1 MIKNIKINNYKCFKN
16 FEIKDFKRIN
26 ILVGDNNSGKTSLL
40 EAIALLD
47 PKTFK
52 QKIDES
58 KVSFC
63 IASYK
68 RNDDKIPLSEL
79 FFKNIFKYFKKKFED
94 YSIFF
99 NERNFEK
106 SIFIE
111 ADFNSV
117 KKDSKSDFAVKFE
130 NKIINEIIDFP
141 DHIDHIAD
149 FDSIQLLQK
158 PLLDFSRSILAT
170 YKFSNKK
177 SLLKLGFSSIG
188 TYNDNIEGFDDFDV
202 IFKKINDEV
211 DVVKNW
217 TQIINKNGIKIE
229 EKFVKLL
236 QNFDAD
242 IEAIRANQD
251 ELDFYKKN
259 PENKKSPFIIPLSS
273 MGEGFKRFFDIITT
287 LELMNNNKPQILC
300 IDEIDNGLY
309 YDKQDLFWEQI
320 IKLCEEKNIQLFAT
334 THSYEALQS
343 ILECGTKLY
352 PKKGEFD
359 EVFNISK
366 LIKFENEIKC
376 FRYNQG
382 LLSARIE
389 NQMET
394 R

>member
-16 FEIKDFKRIN
+16 FEIKAFKRIN
-26 ILVGDNNSGKTSLL
+26 ILVGNNNSGKTSLL
-40 EAIALLD
+40 EALALLD
-47 PKTFK
+47 PKTFE
-52 QKIDES
+52 QKNKLIFM
-58 KVSFC
+58 FC
-63 IASYK
+63 HVEFNRRVY
-68 RNDDKIPLSEL
+68 
-79 FFKNIFKYFKKKFED
+79 NIGKPINN

-99 NERNFEK
+99 NKRNIEK

-111 ADFNSV
+111 ADFNSL
-117 KKDSKSDFAVKFE
+117 KKDSKNDFTVKFE

-141 DHIDHIAD
+141 KGRP
-149 FDSIQLLQK
+149 DSNSIKLLQYELQYNPAFCK
-158 PLLDFSRSILAT
+158 SILAT
-170 YKFSNKK
+170 YKFSNKEN
-177 SLLKLGFSSIG
+177 LLKLGVSSIG
-188 TYNDNIEGFDDFDV
+188 TYNDNVEDFDDFDV

-217 TQIINKNGIKIE
+217 TQIINKNGVKIE

-236 QNFDAD
+236 QNFDGD

-259 PENKKSPFIIPLSS
+259 PEDKKSPFVVPLSS
-273 MGEGFKRFFDIITT
+273 MGEGFKRFFDIIVT

-320 IKLCEEKNIQLFAT
+320 SKLCEEKNIQLFAT

-376 FRYNQG
+376 FRYNQA
-382 LLSARIE
+382 LLAARIE

>member
-1 MIKNIKINNYKCFKN
+1 MIKNIKINNYKCFQN

-26 ILVGDNNSGKTSLL
+26 IFVGDNNSGKTSLL
-40 EAIALLD
+40 EALALLD

-52 QKIDES
+52 QKNKFIFMICKARVGIRVDLNNIVYS
-58 KVSFC
+58 LK
-63 IASYK
+63 K
-68 RNDDKIPLSEL
+68 L
-79 FFKNIFKYFKKKFED
+79 FND

-99 NERNFEK
+99 NERNIEK

-111 ADFNSV
+111 ADFNSS
-117 KKDSKSDFAVKFE
+117 KKNSKSDFAVKFE
-130 NKIINEIIDFP
+130 NKIIDEVVHFP
-141 DHIDHIAD
+141 KGKRDS
-149 FDSIQLLQK
+149 DSIKLLQHILNISK
-158 PLLDFSRSILAT
+158 SILAT

-177 SLLKLGFSSIG
+177 NLLELGVSSIG
-188 TYNDNIEGFDDFDV
+188 TYDNDVEGFDDFDV
-202 IFKKINDEV
+202 IFKKINDGE

-217 TQIINKNGIKIE
+217 TQIINQNGVKIE

-236 QNFDAD
+236 QNFDGD

-259 PENKKSPFIIPLSS
+259 PENKKSPFVIPLSS
-273 MGEGFKRFFDIITT
+273 MGEGFKRFFDIVIT
-287 LELMNNNKPQILC
+287 LELMNKNNKPQILC

-309 YDKQDLFWEQI
+309 YDKQDLFWAQI

-359 EVFNISK
+359 DVFNISK

-376 FRYNQG
+376 FRYNQA
-382 LLSARIE
+382 LLNARIE

>member
-1 MIKNIKINNYKCFKN
+1 MIKNIKINNYKCFQN

-26 ILVGDNNSGKTSLL
+26 IFVGDNNSGKTSLL
-40 EAIALLD
+40 EAVALLD

-52 QKIDES
+52 QKNKFIFMICKARVGIRVDLNNIVYS
-58 KVSFC
+58 LK
-63 IASYK
+63 K
-68 RNDDKIPLSEL
+68 L
-79 FFKNIFKYFKKKFED
+79 FND

-99 NERNFEK
+99 NERNIEK

-111 ADFNSV
+111 ADFNSS
-117 KKDSKSDFAVKFE
+117 KKNSKSDFAVKFE
-130 NKIINEIIDFP
+130 NKIIDEVVHFP
-141 DHIDHIAD
+141 KGKRDS
-149 FDSIQLLQK
+149 DSIKLLQHILNISK
-158 PLLDFSRSILAT
+158 SILAT

-177 SLLKLGFSSIG
+177 NLLELGVSSIG

-202 IFKKINDEV
+202 IFKKINERE

-217 TQIINKNGIKIE
+217 TQVINQNGVKIE

-236 QNFDAD
+236 QNFDGD

-259 PENKKSPFIIPLSS
+259 PENKKSPFVIPLSS
-273 MGEGFKRFFDIITT
+273 MGEGFKRFFDIVIT
-287 LELMNNNKPQILC
+287 LELMNKNNKPQILC

-309 YDKQDLFWEQI
+309 FDKQDLFWEQI
-320 IKLCEEKNIQLFAT
+320 IKLCAEKNIQLFAT

-359 EVFNISK
+359 DVFNISK

-376 FRYNQG
+376 FRYNQA
-382 LLSARIE
+382 LLNARIE

>member
-26 ILVGDNNSGKTSLL
+26 ILVGDNNSGKTSLI

-52 QKIDES
+52 QKIDKS

-63 IASYK
+63 FASYK

-79 FFKNIFKYFKKKFED
+79 FFKNIFKYSKKIFED

-141 DHIDHIAD
+141 DHIADHIDHLAN

-211 DVVKNW
+211 DFVKNW
-217 TQIINKNGIKIE
+217 TQIINKNGIR
-229 EKFVKLL
+229 KL
-236 QNFDAD
+236 
-242 IEAIRANQD
+242 
-251 ELDFYKKN
+251 
-259 PENKKSPFIIPLSS
+259 
-273 MGEGFKRFFDIITT
+273 
-287 LELMNNNKPQILC
+287 
-300 IDEIDNGLY
+300 
-309 YDKQDLFWEQI
+309 
-320 IKLCEEKNIQLFAT
+320 
-334 THSYEALQS
+334 H
-343 ILECGTKLY
+343 
-352 PKKGEFD
+352 
-359 EVFNISK
+359 
-366 LIKFENEIKC
+366 
-376 FRYNQG
+376 
-382 LLSARIE
+382 
-389 NQMET
+389 
-394 R
+394 

>member
-1 MIKNIKINNYKCFKN
+1 MIKNIKINNYKCFQN

-26 ILVGDNNSGKTSLL
+26 IFVGDNNSGKTSLL
-40 EAIALLD
+40 EAVALLD

-52 QKIDES
+52 QKNKFIFMIC
-58 KVSFC
+58 KARVG
-63 IASYK
+63 IRVHLNIVY
-68 RNDDKIPLSEL
+68 PLKKL
-79 FFKNIFKYFKKKFED
+79 FND

-99 NERNFEK
+99 NKRNIEK
-106 SIFIE
+106 SICIE
-111 ADFNSV
+111 ADFSSS
-117 KKDSKSDFAVKFE
+117 KKNSKSDFAVKFE
-130 NKIINEIIDFP
+130 NKIIDE
-141 DHIDHIAD
+141 IAD
-149 FDSIQLLQK
+149 FPKGKRDSDSIKILQK
-158 PLLDFSRSILAT
+158 FIDFSKSIIAT

-177 SLLKLGFSSIG
+177 NLLELGVSSIG

-202 IFKKINDEV
+202 IFKKINERE

-217 TQIINKNGIKIE
+217 TQIINQNGVKIE

-236 QNFDAD
+236 QNFDGD

-259 PENKKSPFIIPLSS
+259 PENKKSPFVVPLSS
-273 MGEGFKRFFDIITT
+273 MGEGFKRFFDIVIT
-287 LELMNNNKPQILC
+287 LELMNKNNKPQILC

-309 YDKQDLFWEQI
+309 FDKQDLFWEQI

-359 EVFNISK
+359 DVFNISK

-376 FRYNQG
+376 FRYNQA
-382 LLSARIE
+382 LLNARIE

>member
-1 MIKNIKINNYKCFKN
+1 MIKNIKINNYKCFQN

-26 ILVGDNNSGKTSLL
+26 IFVGDNNSGKTSLL
-40 EAIALLD
+40 EALALLD

-52 QKIDES
+52 QKNKFIFMICKARVGIRVDLNNIVYS
-58 KVSFC
+58 LK
-63 IASYK
+63 K
-68 RNDDKIPLSEL
+68 L
-79 FFKNIFKYFKKKFED
+79 FND

-99 NERNFEK
+99 NERNIEK

-111 ADFNSV
+111 ADFNSS
-117 KKDSKSDFAVKFE
+117 KKNSKSDFAVKFE
-130 NKIINEIIDFP
+130 NKIIDEVVHFP
-141 DHIDHIAD
+141 KGKRDS
-149 FDSIQLLQK
+149 DSIKLLQHILNISK
-158 PLLDFSRSILAT
+158 SILAS

-177 SLLKLGFSSIG
+177 NLLELGVSSIG
-188 TYNDNIEGFDDFDV
+188 TYDNDVEGFDDFDV
-202 IFKKINDEV
+202 IFKKINDGE

-217 TQIINKNGIKIE
+217 TQIINQNGVKIE

-236 QNFDAD
+236 QNFDGD

-259 PENKKSPFIIPLSS
+259 PENKKSPFVIPLSS
-273 MGEGFKRFFDIITT
+273 MGEGFKRFFDIVIT
-287 LELMNNNKPQILC
+287 LELMNKNNKPQILC

-309 YDKQDLFWEQI
+309 YDKQDLFWAQI

-359 EVFNISK
+359 DVFNISK

-376 FRYNQG
+376 FRYNQA
-382 LLSARIE
+382 LLNARIE

>member
-1 MIKNIKINNYKCFKN
+1 MIKNIKINNYKCFQN

-26 ILVGDNNSGKTSLL
+26 IFVGDNNSGKTSLL
-40 EAIALLD
+40 EALALLD

-52 QKIDES
+52 QKNKFIFMICKARVGIRVDLNNIVYS
-58 KVSFC
+58 LK
-63 IASYK
+63 K
-68 RNDDKIPLSEL
+68 L
-79 FFKNIFKYFKKKFED
+79 FND

-99 NERNFEK
+99 NERNIEK

-111 ADFNSV
+111 ADFNSS
-117 KKDSKSDFAVKFE
+117 KKNSKSDFAVKFE
-130 NKIINEIIDFP
+130 NKIIDEVVHFP
-141 DHIDHIAD
+141 KGKRDS
-149 FDSIQLLQK
+149 DSIKLLQHILNISK
-158 PLLDFSRSILAT
+158 SILAT

-177 SLLKLGFSSIG
+177 NLLELGVSSIG
-188 TYNDNIEGFDDFDV
+188 TYDNDVEGFDDFDV
-202 IFKKINDEV
+202 IFKKINDV
-211 DVVKNW
+211 DDVVKNW
-217 TQIINKNGIKIE
+217 TQIINQNGVKIE

-236 QNFDAD
+236 QNFDGD

-259 PENKKSPFIIPLSS
+259 PENKKSPFVIPLSS
-273 MGEGFKRFFDIITT
+273 MGEGFKRFFDIVIT
-287 LELMNNNKPQILC
+287 LELMNKNNKPQILC

-309 YDKQDLFWEQI
+309 YDKQDLFWAQI

-359 EVFNISK
+359 DVFNISK

-376 FRYNQG
+376 FRYNQA
-382 LLSARIE
+382 LLNARIE

>member
-40 EAIALLD
+40 EALALLD

-52 QKIDES
+52 KQNILIKNYFSIIDNYIETVADS
-58 KVSFC
+58 GM
-63 IASYK
+63 
-68 RNDDKIPLSEL
+68 E
-79 FFKNIFKYFKKKFED
+79 YFIKLIRKFFED

-99 NERNFEK
+99 NERNIEK

-111 ADFNSV
+111 ADFNSA

-130 NKIINEIIDFP
+130 NKIINDISDFKESKFL
-141 DHIDHIAD
+141 DNHK
-149 FDSIQLLQK
+149 SILERIYKSNRDLISQ
-158 PLLDFSRSILAT
+158 SILAN

-177 SLLKLGFSSIG
+177 NLLKLGISSIG
-188 TYNDNIEGFDDFDV
+188 TYNYNVEGFDDFDV
-202 IFKKINDEV
+202 IFKKINDRANL
-211 DVVKNW
+211 VKNW
-217 TQIINKNGIKIE
+217 TQIINQNGVKIE

-236 QNFDAD
+236 QNFDGD

-273 MGEGFKRFFDIITT
+273 MGEGFKRFFDIVIT

-320 IKLCEEKNIQLFAT
+320 IKLCEEYNIQLFAT

-343 ILECGTKLY
+343 ILECGAKLY

-376 FRYNQG
+376 FRYNQA
-382 LLSARIE
+382 LLNARIE

>member
-40 EAIALLD
+40 EALALLD

-52 QKIDES
+52 RKDDLIFKLCQVSNIDVLFSGNLS
-58 KVSFC
+58 KVKNNYFKECFEEYSISFN
-63 IASYK
+63 K
-68 RNDDKIPLSEL
+68 RNI
-79 FFKNIFKYFKKKFED
+79 
-94 YSIFF
+94 
-99 NERNFEK
+99 EK

-111 ADFNSV
+111 ADFNSS
-117 KKDSKSDFAVKFE
+117 KKDSKSDFVVKFE

-141 DHIDHIAD
+141 KSER
-149 FDSIQLLQK
+149 DSYSIEILQN
-158 PLLDFSRSILAT
+158 LLDFSKSILAT

-177 SLLKLGFSSIG
+177 NLLKLGASSNR
-188 TYNDNIEGFDDFDV
+188 TYNDNIEGFDDFD
-202 IFKKINDEV
+202 IIYKQINERI

-217 TQIINKNGIKIE
+217 TQIINQNGVKIE
-229 EKFVKLL
+229 EKFIKLL
-236 QNFDAD
+236 QNFDGD
-242 IEAIRANQD
+242 IEAIRVNQH

-259 PENKKSPFIIPLSS
+259 PEDKKIPFVVPLSS
-273 MGEGFKRFFDIITT
+273 MGEGFKRFFDIIVT

-320 IKLCEEKNIQLFAT
+320 IKLCEEYNIQLFAT
-334 THSYEALQS
+334 THSYDALLS
-343 ILECGTKLY
+343 LLNCGTNLY
-352 PKKGEFD
+352 PKKGQFD
-359 EVFNISK
+359 KIFNISK

>member
-40 EAIALLD
+40 EALALLD

-52 QKIDES
+52 KQNILIKNYFSIIDNYIETVADS
-58 KVSFC
+58 GM
-63 IASYK
+63 
-68 RNDDKIPLSEL
+68 E
-79 FFKNIFKYFKKKFED
+79 YFIKLIRKFFED

-99 NERNFEK
+99 NERNIEK

-111 ADFNSV
+111 ADFNSA

-130 NKIINEIIDFP
+130 NKIINDISDFKESKFL
-141 DHIDHIAD
+141 DNHK
-149 FDSIQLLQK
+149 SILERIYKSNRDLISQ
-158 PLLDFSRSILAT
+158 SILAN

-177 SLLKLGFSSIG
+177 NLLKLGISSIG
-188 TYNDNIEGFDDFDV
+188 TYNYNVEGFDDFDV
-202 IFKKINDEV
+202 IFKKINDRANL
-211 DVVKNW
+211 VKNW
-217 TQIINKNGIKIE
+217 TQIINQNGVKIE

-236 QNFDAD
+236 QNFDGD

-273 MGEGFKRFFDIITT
+273 MGEGFKRFFDIVIT

-320 IKLCEEKNIQLFAT
+320 IKLCEEYNIQLFAT

-343 ILECGTKLY
+343 ILERGTKLY

-376 FRYNQG
+376 FRYNQA
-382 LLSARIE
+382 LLNARIE

>member
-16 FEIKDFKRIN
+16 FEIKAFKRIN
-26 ILVGDNNSGKTSLL
+26 ILVGNNNSGKTSLL
-40 EAIALLD
+40 EALALLD
-47 PKTFK
+47 PKTFE
-52 QKIDES
+52 QKYKLILMFCQIDLKGRAFNRAFNLE
-58 KVSFC
+58 KTF
-63 IASYK
+63 
-68 RNDDKIPLSEL
+68 N
-79 FFKNIFKYFKKKFED
+79 N

-99 NERNFEK
+99 NKRNIEK
-106 SIFIE
+106 SVFIE
-111 ADFNSV
+111 ADFNSS
-117 KKDSKSDFAVKFE
+117 KKDSKSDFAVKYE
-130 NKIINEIIDFP
+130 NKIINEIVDFP
-141 DHIDHIAD
+141 KGKLDS
-149 FDSIQLLQK
+149 DSIKILQYELQYNPAFCK
-158 PLLDFSRSILAT
+158 SIVAT
-170 YKFSNKK
+170 YKFSNKEN
-177 SLLKLGFSSIG
+177 LLKLGVSSIG
-188 TYNDNIEGFDDFDV
+188 TYNDNVEGFDDFDV
-202 IFKKINDEV
+202 IFKQINDEV

-217 TQIINKNGIKIE
+217 NQIINKNGVKIE

-236 QNFDAD
+236 QNFDGD

-251 ELDFYKKN
+251 DLDFYKKN
-259 PENKKSPFIIPLSS
+259 PEDKKSPFVVPLSS
-273 MGEGFKRFFDIITT
+273 MGEGFKRFFDIIVT

-320 IKLCEEKNIQLFAT
+320 SKLCEEKNIQLFAT

-352 PKKGEFD
+352 PKKGQFD

-376 FRYNQG
+376 FRYNQA
-382 LLSARIE
+382 LLAARIE

>member
-1 MIKNIKINNYKCFKN
+1 MIKNIKINNYKCFQN

-26 ILVGDNNSGKTSLL
+26 ILVGNNNSGKTSLL
-40 EAIALLD
+40 EALALLD

-52 QKIDES
+52 QKIDKIIGLILYPFNK
-58 KVSFC
+58 KV
-63 IASYK
+63 
-68 RNDDKIPLSEL
+68 DLQ
-79 FFKNIFKYFKKKFED
+79 FFVQVLVRIFKKQFENI
-94 YSIFF
+94 SIFF
-99 NERNFEK
+99 NERNIEK

-111 ADFNSV
+111 ADFNSA
-117 KKDSKSDFAVKFE
+117 KNDSKSDFAVKFE
-130 NKIINEIIDFP
+130 NKIINEIVDFP
-141 DHIDHIAD
+141 KKKPYPDIAKTVQRGVLS
-149 FDSIQLLQK
+149 F
-158 PLLDFSRSILAT
+158 FESILAT

-177 SLLKLGFSSIG
+177 NLLELGVSSIG

-202 IFKKINDEV
+202 IFKKINDV
-211 DVVKNW
+211 DDVVKNW
-217 TQIINKNGIKIE
+217 TQIINQNGVKIE

-236 QNFDAD
+236 QNFDGD

-259 PENKKSPFIIPLSS
+259 PENKKSPFVIPLSS
-273 MGEGFKRFFDIITT
+273 MGEGFKRFFDIVIT
-287 LELMNNNKPQILC
+287 LELMNKNNKPQILC

-309 YDKQDLFWEQI
+309 FDKQDLFWEQI
-320 IKLCEEKNIQLFAT
+320 IKLCAEKNIQLFAT

-359 EVFNISK
+359 DVFNISK

-376 FRYNQG
+376 FRYNQA
-382 LLSARIE
+382 LLNARIE

>member
-26 ILVGDNNSGKTSLL
+26 ILVGNNNSGKTSLL
-40 EAIALLD
+40 EAVALLD
-47 PKTFK
+47 PK
-52 QKIDES
+52 
-58 KVSFC
+58 
-63 IASYK
+63 
-68 RNDDKIPLSEL
+68 
-79 FFKNIFKYFKKKFED
+79 IFKKQNKLIKNYFSFIDNRVEISVDSGIKYFVKLIRKFFED

-99 NERNFEK
+99 NERNIEK

-111 ADFNSV
+111 ADFNSS

-130 NKIINEIIDFP
+130 NKIINDAFDF
-141 DHIDHIAD
+141 
-149 FDSIQLLQK
+149 K
-158 PLLDFSRSILAT
+158 EYKLLDHEELTKKIIRYSVNQSILAT
-170 YKFSNKK
+170 YKFSNKEN
-177 SLLKLGFSSIG
+177 LLKLGVSSIG
-188 TYNDNIEGFDDFDV
+188 TYNDNVEGFDDFDV
-202 IFKKINDEV
+202 IFKKINDEM

-217 TQIINKNGIKIE
+217 TQIINKNGVKIE

-259 PENKKSPFIIPLSS
+259 PEDKKSPFVVPLSS
-273 MGEGFKRFFDIITT
+273 MGEGFKRFFDIIVT

-320 IKLCEEKNIQLFAT
+320 SKLCEEKNIQLFAT

-352 PKKGEFD
+352 QKKGEFD

-382 LLSARIE
+382 LLNARIE
-389 NQMET
+389 NQIET

>member
-1 MIKNIKINNYKCFKN
+1 MIKNIKITNYKCFKN
-16 FEIKDFKRIN
+16 FEIKAFKRIN
-26 ILVGDNNSGKTSLL
+26 ILVGNNNSGKTSLL

-47 PKTFK
+47 PKIFK

-63 IASYK
+63 ISSYK
-68 RNDDKIPLSEL
+68 RNDDKIPYNEL
-79 FFKNIFKYFKKKFED
+79 FFKNIFKYFKKIFED

-117 KKDSKSDFAVKFE
+117 KKDPKNDFAVKFE
-130 NKIINEIIDFP
+130 NQIIDEIVDFP
-141 DHIDHIAD
+141 DHITDY
-149 FDSIQLLQK
+149 DSIELIQK
-158 PLLDFSRSILAT
+158 PLLDFSKSILAT

-177 SLLKLGFSSIG
+177 NLLKLGVSSIG
-188 TYNDNIEGFDDFDV
+188 TYNDNVEDFDDFDV

-236 QNFDAD
+236 QNFDGD

-259 PENKKSPFIIPLSS
+259 PEDKKSPFVVPLSS
-273 MGEGFKRFFDIITT
+273 MGEGFKRFFDIIVT

-320 IKLCEEKNIQLFAT
+320 SKLCEEKNIQLFAT

-352 PKKGEFD
+352 PKKGQFD

-376 FRYNQG
+376 FRYNQA
-382 LLSARIE
+382 LLAARIE

>member
-16 FEIKDFKRIN
+16 FEIKAFKRIN
-26 ILVGDNNSGKTSLL
+26 ILVGNNNSGKTSLL
-40 EAIALLD
+40 EALALLD

-52 QKIDES
+52 AKNDVI
-58 KVSFC
+58 KNAISFC
-63 IASYK
+63 TDSYLK
-68 RNDDKIPLSEL
+68 NKEDLPNKFMLA
-79 FFKNIFKYFKKKFED
+79 FFKKIFED

-99 NERNFEK
+99 NKRNSEE

-117 KKDSKSDFAVKFE
+117 KKDSKNDFTVKFE
-130 NKIINEIIDFP
+130 NQIIKEIVDFP
-141 DHIDHIAD
+141 ECNSHPNITKTIQSGALGL
-149 FDSIQLLQK
+149 FESIV
-158 PLLDFSRSILAT
+158 AT

-177 SLLKLGFSSIG
+177 NLLKLGVSSIG
-188 TYNDNIEGFDDFDV
+188 TYNDNVEGFDDFDV
-202 IFKKINDEV
+202 IFKRINYRV
-211 DVVKNW
+211 DIVKNW
-217 TQIINKNGIKIE
+217 TQIINKNGVKIE

-236 QNFDAD
+236 QNFDGD

-259 PENKKSPFIIPLSS
+259 PEDKKSPFVVPLSS
-273 MGEGFKRFFDIITT
+273 MGEGFKRFFDIIVT

-320 IKLCEEKNIQLFAT
+320 SKLCEEKNIQLFAA

-352 PKKGEFD
+352 PKKGQFD

-376 FRYNQG
+376 FRYNQA
-382 LLSARIE
+382 LLAARIE